1 MTYYLFLAAAIVLEV
16 IATTLLKA
24 SNGFTVLIPAVSSLL
39 FYTVSFYCLSICLT
53 HVPTGVAYAI
63 WSGFGIILIT
73 ILSFLIFKQT
83 LDIPAITGIV
93 LIITGVVIM
102 QLFSKTV

>member
-39 FYTVSFYCLSICLT
+39 FYAVSFYCLSICLT
-53 HVPTGVAYAI
+53 LCADRGCICDLVGVRDNFNYNFI
-63 WSGFGIILIT
+63 VF
-73 ILSFLIFKQT
+73 
-83 LDIPAITGIV
+83 DI
-93 LIITGVVIM
+93 
-102 QLFSKTV
+102 